1 MIKDNLPKQTI
12 ENLRGEILFREKL
25 ARQHVDNEILLP
37 DYCNKEEHDKILLDR
52 MNTTYHAM
60 QELKDQGL
68 VLSPFIELGAER
80 GQRSLVLRND
90 FGADGF
96 AIDISFAQ
104 LGTMTHFAELFGKK
118 ELPVRVCCDAYHLP
132 FRNGSFP
139 FAFCY
144 EFLHHFPT
152 PIPIVREIFR
162 ILSDGY
168 FFFDEEPFKRM
179 IQLKL
184 YQQKHKIYSQKRLG
198 RNRLVRCIESFIS
211 EPYYDEVEHG
221 ILENHNLSLEEWN
234 TALSVFEEKH
244 VRLTSAAGKISSEL
258 GRKVNLSNFFSFVLG
273 GTISGLCHKVSQLD
287 KTHVDIYNLL
297 GCPDCTIPIKNQGY
311 DRAPLS
317 RHPGFM
323 KCDSCGSEFPIV
335 DDIIILLPREEFRQ
349 LYPQFMRHRR

>member
-1 MIKDNLPKQTI
+1 MIKDSLPKQTI

-25 ARQHVDNEILLP
+25 ARQHVDNGILLP
-37 DYCNKEEHDKILLDR
+37 DYYNKEEHDKILLDR
-52 MNTTYHAM
+52 MNTTYQAM
-60 QELKDQGL
+60 QGLKDQGL

-118 ELPVRVCCDAYHLP
+118 ELPVRVCCDVYYLP
-132 FRNGSFP
+132 FRNSSFP

-152 PIPIVREIFR
+152 PIPIVMEIFR

-168 FFFDEEPFKRM
+168 LFFDEEPFRRM

-184 YQQKHKIYSQKRLG
+184 YQQKRKIYSQKRL
-198 RNRLVRCIESFIS
+198 RKNRLARYIEGFVS
-211 EPYYDEVEHG
+211 EPYCDEVEHG
-221 ILENHNLSLEEWN
+221 IIENHNITLTEWN
-234 TALSVFEEKH
+234 KALSVFEEKH
-244 VRLTSAAGKISSEL
+244 VRLTSAAGRISSEL
-258 GRKVNLSNFFSFVLG
+258 GDRVNLSNFLNFILG
-273 GTISGLCHKVSQLD
+273 GTISGLCHKLSQMI
-287 KTHVDIYNLL
+287 KHVDMYDLL
-297 GCPDCTIPIKNQGY
+297 GCPDCTIRLKNGGF
-311 DRAPLS
+311 DRTPLS

-349 LYPQFMRHRR
+349 LYPKFMRHRR